1 MASVSDS
8 FAALSES
15 IMNSYRVFQG
25 ELENGTALEYIQRRL
40 SSFSLEDIPTNLERL
55 KESFNANQNLYFLVF
70 TGLIT
75 VMVARWVRNPMRRLP
90 PGPRGYPIIGNLLAL
105 TGAQLW
111 LRFTEWKDQY
121 GDLVTLNIPGQ
132 RIIVIN
138 SQAAANEILE
148 RHAGKNSDRPRNIVA
163 AELLTGGLL
172 FVFTRYNDVWRRMRK
187 AAHEGLNRSVVHRYQ
202 PGQANEAYVLA
213 AGVLSK
219 PEEWFKH
226 LRRNAASSVMS
237 TVYDTPPLES
247 EQDPS
252 VKRVNDF
259 VARLATAGKPGA
271 HLVEVFPSMMYIPR
285 RWAKWRTN
293 AEDWHIKDT
302 NFFVG
307 LFNAVRD
314 RIAEGEDRPSL
325 TATLIEDSGRHGLS
339 ENENAWVAAT
349 MYAAGSETTSGV
361 MAWWLFAMCLHPELQ
376 KRAQAEIDAV
386 VGHHR
391 LPTFADSP
399 HLPYCHAMA
408 KEALRWR
415 PVDPLGMPHYTIE
428 DDWYEGM
435 FIPKGTV
442 LLANVWHLNRDP
454 GLYGPDA
461 HLYNPDR
468 WLDANGKLG
477 KGPVDAKEDGHTS
490 YGFGRRICVGR
501 HVADN
506 SLFINIATMLWA
518 MNIEKQGT
526 VDIKNVIE
534 DGLVV
539 RPRMFDIK
547 VAPRFPEA
555 AQMLEDARAEFFANR
570 D

>member
-1 MASVSDS
+1 MASISES
-8 FAALSES
+8 LSALSASLLSACSTLQAE
-15 IMNSYRVFQG
+15 IN
-25 ELENGTALEYIQRRL
+25 NGTVLDYISRRL
-40 SSFSLEDIPTNLERL
+40 SSTSLEDPSLFFTYL
-55 KESFNANQNLYFLVF
+55 KESFNANQNLYLLVL
-70 TGLIT
+70 TGFATLLL
-75 VMVARWVRNPMRRLP
+75 ASWLSSPMRKLP
-90 PGPRGYPIIGNLLAL
+90 PGPRGHPLIGNLLAM
-105 TGAQLW
+105 TGTQLW
-111 LRFTEWKDQY
+111 LRFTEWRETY

-148 RHAGKNSDRPRNIVA
+148 RRAGKNSDRPRNIVA
-163 AELLTGGLL
+163 AEILTGGLL
-172 FVFTRYNDVWRRMRK
+172 FVFTRYTDVWRRMRK

-202 PGQANEAYVLA
+202 PGQASEGYVLA
-213 AGVLSK
+213 AGLLSQ

-226 LRRNAASSVMS
+226 LRRNAASSIMS
-237 TVYDTPPLES
+237 TVYDTPPIES
-247 EQDPS
+247 EQDSS

-285 RWAKWRTN
+285 RFAKWRTD
-293 AEDWHIKDT
+293 AEEWHVKDT
-302 NFFVG
+302 NMFVG
-307 LFNAVRD
+307 LFNKVRD
-314 RIAEGEDRPSL
+314 RMAEGEDRPSL

-361 MAWWLFAMCLHPELQ
+361 MAWWIFAMCLHPEFQ
-376 KRAQAEIDAV
+376 KRAQAEIDTV
-386 VGHHR
+386 VGRDR

-435 FIPKGTV
+435 YIPKGTV

-454 GLYGPDA
+454 NLYGPDA
-461 HLYNPDR
+461 HLFNPER
-468 WLDANGKLG
+468 WLDAKGGLV
-477 KGPVDAKEDGHTS
+477 KGPAEAKEDGHST

-506 SLFINIATMLWA
+506 SLFINIASILWA
-518 MNIEKQGT
+518 MNLEKNSKIET
-526 VDIKNVIE
+526 EEVVE

-539 RPRMFDIK
+539 RPKLFDIK
-547 VAPRFPEA
+547 VTPRFPEA
-555 AQMLEDARAEFFANR
+555 AIMLGEAKTDFFAQHT
-570 D
+570 